1 MSDDPTLVKQQAA
14 EIKLYGLLANWQ
26 QLTDTQL
33 SWLIVWFS
41 WELSERK
48 KRGLERRLR
57 SAKIGKFKPLVDFDW
72 QWPDKIDQQSIA
84 ALMQLD
90 FINEATNIIFLGS
103 NGVGK
108 STIAQ
113 NLAYQAALQGHSVLF
128 TSAANMLND
137 LAAQDGDMALKRRLK
152 YYAQPKLLVIDEVGY
167 LSYSN
172 RHADLLFEIIN
183 RRYEKVSTIVTTNRP
198 FSEWGEVFPNAAC
211 VVSLIDRLIHH
222 SEIMSIEG
230 GSYRMKEAKERSK
243 KKSKNKSNSKPKP
256 TSKTQ

>member
-1 MSDDPTLVKQQAA
+1 MTDPTLAKQQAA
-14 EIKLYGLLANWQ
+14 EIKLYGLLANWH
-26 QLTDTQL
+26 QLNETQL
-33 SWLIVWFS
+33 SWLIIWFS
-41 WELSERK
+41 WEIAERK

-57 SAKIGKFKPLVDFDW
+57 SAKIGKFKPLMDFDW

-90 FINEATNIIFLGS
+90 FINDATNIIFLGS

-108 STIAQ
+108 TTIAQ
-113 NLAYQAALQGHSVLF
+113 NLAYQTALQGHSILF

-137 LAAQDGDMALKRRLK
+137 LAALDGDMALKRRLK

-172 RHADLLFEIIN
+172 RHADLLFEIVN

-222 SEIMSIEG
+222 SEFLSIEG

-243 KKSKNKSNSKPKP
+243 QKVKNKVKSK
-256 TSKTQ
+256 SKTK

>member
-1 MSDDPTLVKQQAA
+1 MIKDHDLLKQQAS
-14 EIKLYGLLANWQ
+14 ELKLYGLLTNWHN
-26 QLTDTQL
+26 LTEAQHTWL
-33 SWLIVWFS
+33 SDWFD
-41 WELSERK
+41 WELNERK
-48 KRGLERRLR
+48 QRGLERRLR
-57 SAKIGKFKPLVDFDW
+57 SAKIGRFKSLADFDW
-72 QWPDKIDQQSIA
+72 QWPDKIDQQAIQA
-84 ALMQLD
+84 MMQLD
-90 FINEATNIIFLGS
+90 FINEATNLIFLGS

-113 NLAYQAALQGHSVLF
+113 NLAYQAAIHGHSVLF

-172 RHADLLFEIIN
+172 RHADLLFEIVN
-183 RRYEKVSTIVTTNRP
+183 RRYEQASTIITTNRP
-198 FSEWGEVFPNAAC
+198 FAEWGDVFPNAAC

-243 KKSKNKSNSKPKP
+243 KKNKRSVKLKA
-256 TSKTQ
+256 KEK

>member
-1 MSDDPTLVKQQAA
+1 MMNDHIALKQAA
-14 EIKLYGLLANWQ
+14 ADIKLHGLLANWHK
-26 QLTDTQL
+26 LTTTQL
-33 SWLIVWFS
+33 SWLNDWFE
-41 WELSERK
+41 WEQVERK

-57 SAKIGKFKPLVDFDW
+57 CAKIGKFKPLIDFDW
-72 QWPDKIDQQSIA
+72 QWPDKIDQQSIEGF
-84 ALMQLD
+84 MQLD
-90 FINEATNIIFLGS
+90 FLNDAMNLIFLGG

-113 NLAYQAALQGHSVLF
+113 NLAYQAAIQGYSVLF

-137 LAAQDGDMALKRRLK
+137 LAAQDGDMALKRRFK

-172 RHADLLFEIIN
+172 RHADLLFEIVN

-198 FSEWGEVFPNAAC
+198 FAEWGDVFPNAAC

-222 SEIMSIEG
+222 SDILSIEG
-230 GSYRMKEAKERSK
+230 GSYRMKEAKERSAK
-243 KKSKNKSNSKPKP
+243 KQKRHVKSKAKK
-256 TSKTQ
+256 